1 MIANNPITVE
11 DVDRAEKIYGPS
23 IYSMKGKT
31 TRAKPKVV
39 VNDTIDIPKELITKN
54 YYIDLCI
61 DIIYV
66 NGLAFLSSIDKQ
78 IKFRTIFFIS
88 DRKAA
93 TFYRVIDKLLENIM
107 KLDSL
112 LNI

>member
-11 DVDRAEKIYGPS
+11 DVDRAEKIYRPS

-54 YYIDLCI
+54 YYIDICI

-78 IKFRTIFFIS
+78 IKYRTIFLFLIEKLKLFI
-88 DRKAA
+88 K
-93 TFYRVIDKLLENIM
+93 
-107 KLDSL
+107 
-112 LNI
+112 